1 MSQENYPQEKPAKG
15 RECGVPCA
23 HCAGEKEPA
32 EGVDHFF
39 VRNGEC
45 MAHGIAEQKRSPQQK
60 PEAYEFRS

>member
-1 MSQENYPQEKPAKG
+1 
-15 RECGVPCA
+15 
-23 HCAGEKEPA
+23 
-32 EGVDHFF
+32 VDHFF